1 MLLGWAGMLVTQ
13 QDLIE
18 THPYVSR
25 LKSADKVLKTWRDGE
40 RRFTGGG
47 GEGRQNGP
55 LFSTSNTPPFVSV
68 LIRSLD
74 TKAMG

>member
-25 LKSADKVLKTWRDGE
+25 LKSAGKVLKTWRDGE

-47 GEGRQNGP
+47 KREDRMVHCSRRPIHP
-55 LFSTSNTPPFVSV
+55 LSCLS
-68 LIRSLD
+68 
-74 TKAMG
+74 